1 MTWRQTFA
9 RWASGLSKRAGLL
22 GDEGSWG
29 PLFSGMQTSQSAA
42 LLGLS
47 SSTYD
52 RAHTVYACID
62 RITSR
67 ARRCPWVLKQTGPD
81 DRLTVVPPAD
91 PLAVVLRTPNTYQ
104 GSGELREV
112 LMRSLLL
119 SGEAFLLP
127 LYDGGRLT
135 ALHVIPQSAI
145 TIPFAR
151 LSLAEAPVVSYQLV
165 GVGMTLR
172 NIPGRP
178 PQLIHL
184 RINPLPGFPPRGRSP
199 VGLHAD
205 LAAIE
210 VAGSEHIGRR
220 LTRGVTAHLA
230 LTAETE
236 QAHQVDP
243 ATVQKIVK
251 SSNEQLSGLANV
263 GAVIAPPPGFGFKPI
278 ELSNRNM
285 QFLETQKYTREQI
298 CGLFNVPTP
307 LVGDISRATYS
318 NMRQILSSFQREAVN
333 PLLAVVTDSLTS
345 ALCWDRPERVVSSD
359 TSAVAVSDPL
369 LTAEERAILLE
380 NGVLSV
386 EQWRAMSDLE
396 SDETGQY
403 FRKSGLVPLV
413 DDQDDDQDKDDDQ
426 DG

>member
-1 MTWRQTFA
+1 MTWRQTLA
-9 RWASGLSKRAGLL
+9 RWIGGRSTRNLYG
-22 GDEGSWG
+22 GDYGGWG
-29 PLFSGMQTSQSAA
+29 PLFSGSFNSKSAE

-47 SSTYD
+47 YSTYD
-52 RAHTVYACID
+52 RAHTVYACVD

-67 ARRCPWVLKQTGPD
+67 ARRCPWILQQQGQD
-81 DRLTVVPPAD
+81 DRLEHVPPPD
-91 PLAVVLRTPNTYQ
+91 PLAAVIRKPNTYQ
-104 GSGELREV
+104 GAGELREV
-112 LMRSLLL
+112 VLRSLLL
-119 SGEAFLLP
+119 TGEAFVLP
-127 LYDGGRLT
+127 VYEGMRV
-135 ALHVIPQSAI
+135 ASLHVIPWSAI
-145 TIPFAR
+145 TIPLIK
-151 LSLAEAPVVSYQLV
+151 LSLDDAPVVSYNLNSA
-165 GVGMTLR
+165 GVTLR
-172 NIPGRP
+172 NIPGMP

-210 VAGSEHIGRR
+210 VAGSEHTGRR
-220 LTRGVTAHLA
+220 LTQGVTAHLA
-230 LTAETE
+230 LDAQDDTAK
-236 QAHQVDP
+236 QVDP

-251 SSNEQLSGLANV
+251 SANDQLSGLGNV
-263 GAVIAPPPGFGFKPI
+263 GAIVAPPPGFGFKPI

-333 PLLAVVTDSLTS
+333 PLLSVVTDAFTS
-345 ALCWDRPERVVSSD
+345 ALCWDRPDQVITSD

-369 LTAEERAILLE
+369 LTARERAILLE

-386 EQWRAMSDLE
+386 ERWREMSELE
-396 SDETGQY
+396 SDEGPVFSQEEP
-403 FRKSGLVPLV
+403 RAA
-413 DDQDDDQDKDDDQ
+413 
-426 DG
+426 

>member
-1 MTWRQTFA
+1 MTWRQTLA
-9 RWASGLSKRAGLL
+9 RWIGGRAARNLYG
-22 GDEGSWG
+22 GDYGSWG
-29 PLFSGMQTSQSAA
+29 PLFSGAFHSKSAE

-47 SSTYD
+47 PSTFD
-52 RAHTVYACID
+52 RAHTVYACVD

-67 ARRCPWVLKQTGPD
+67 ARRCPWMLQEHGAD
-81 DRLTVVPPAD
+81 DKLEAVPPPD
-91 PLAVVLRTPNTYQ
+91 PLALVLRKPNTYQ
-104 GSGELREV
+104 GAGELREV
-112 LMRSLLL
+112 LLRSLLL
-119 SGEAFLLP
+119 TGEAYLLP
-127 LYDGGRLT
+127 VYEGMRV
-135 ALHVIPQSAI
+135 ASLHVIPWSAI
-145 TIPFAR
+145 TIPLIK
-151 LSLAEAPVVSYQLV
+151 LSLAEAPVVIYHLTSA
-165 GVGMTLR
+165 GVTLR
-172 NIPGRP
+172 NIPGMP

-210 VAGSEHIGRR
+210 VAGSEHTGRR
-220 LTRGVTAHLA
+220 LTQGVTAHLA
-230 LTAETE
+230 LDAETDV
-236 QAHQVDP
+236 AKQVDP

-251 SSNEQLSGLANV
+251 SANEQLAGLQNV

-278 ELSNRNM
+278 ELSHRNM

-307 LVGDISRATYS
+307 LVGDISKATYS

-333 PLLAVVTDSLTS
+333 PLLSVVTDALTS
-345 ALCWDRPERVVSSD
+345 ALCWDRPDQVITSD

-369 LTAEERAILLE
+369 LTARERAILLE

-386 EQWRAMSDLE
+386 EQWRAMSELE
-396 SDETGQY
+396 HDEAGQY
-403 FRKSGLVPLV
+403 FRKSGLKPL
-413 DDQDDDQDKDDDQ
+413 KDDPD

>member
-1 MTWRQTFA
+1 MYQ
-9 RWASGLSKRAGLL
+9 L
-22 GDEGSWG
+22 GDDGSWG
-29 PLFSGMQTSQSAA
+29 PLFSGTNTSDSAA

-47 SSTYD
+47 PSTYD

-67 ARRCPWVLKQTGPD
+67 TRRCPWLVQEHGKDDSLEIVL
-81 DRLTVVPPAD
+81 PPD

-104 GSGELREV
+104 GAGEFREV
-112 LMRSLLL
+112 MMRSLLL
-119 SGEAFLLP
+119 TGEAFVLP
-127 LYDGGRLT
+127 LYDGGRVT

-145 TIPFAR
+145 TIPLVR
-151 LSLAEAPVVSYQLV
+151 LSLAEAPVVSYQLASA
-165 GVGMTLR
+165 GLTLR
-172 NIPGRP
+172 NIPERP

-210 VAGSEHIGRR
+210 VAGSEHTGRR

-236 QAHQVDP
+236 QAHQVEP

-263 GAVIAPPPGFGFKPI
+263 GAVIAPPPGFGFKAI
-278 ELSNRNM
+278 ELSHRNM

-307 LVGDISRATYS
+307 LVGDISKATYS

-333 PLLAVVTDSLTS
+333 PLLSVVTDALTS
-345 ALCWDRPERVVSSD
+345 ALCWDRADQVITSD

-369 LTAEERAILLE
+369 LTARERAILLE

-386 EQWRAMSDLE
+386 EKWRSMSELE

-403 FRKSGLVPLV
+403 FRSRAALCH
-413 DDQDDDQDKDDDQ
+413 
-426 DG
+426 

>member
-1 MTWRQTFA
+1 MTWRQNLA
-9 RWASGLSKRAGLL
+9 RWIGGSSKRQSLL
-22 GDEGSWG
+22 GDYGSWG
-29 PLFSGMQTSQSAA
+29 PLFSGTHSSQSAE

-47 SSTYD
+47 PSTYD

-67 ARRCPWVLKQTGPD
+67 ARRCPWLVHQHGADNKLELIPKT
-81 DRLTVVPPAD
+81 D
-91 PLAVVLRTPNTYQ
+91 PLAAVLKTPNTYQ
-104 GSGELREV
+104 GAGELREV
-112 LMRSLLL
+112 VIRSLLL
-119 SGEAFLLP
+119 TGEAFVLP
-127 LYDGGRLT
+127 LYDGYDGGGRLN
-135 ALHVIPQSAI
+135 ALHVIPWSAI
-145 TIPFAR
+145 TIPLAR
-151 LSLAEAPVVSYQLV
+151 LSLADAPVVSYQLAAA
-165 GVGMTLR
+165 GLTLK

-199 VGLHAD
+199 VGLHTD

-210 VAGSEHIGRR
+210 VAGSEHTGRK
-220 LTRGVTAHLA
+220 LTQGVTAHLG
-230 LTAETE
+230 LTFETE
-236 QAHQVDP
+236 EAKRTDP
-243 ATVQKIVK
+243 ATIQQIVK
-251 SSNEQLSGLANV
+251 ATNAQISGLANV

-278 ELSNRNM
+278 EISNRNM

-307 LVGDISRATYS
+307 LVGDLSRATYS

-333 PLLAVVTDSLTS
+333 PLLSVVTDALTS
-345 ALCWDRPERVVSSD
+345 ALCWDQPDRMITSD

-369 LTAEERAILLE
+369 LTARERAILLE

-386 EQWRAMSDLE
+386 EKWREMSELD
-396 SDETGQY
+396 SDDDGQY
-403 FRKSGLVPLV
+403 FRKSGLVPLE
-413 DDQDDDQDKDDDQ
+413 DDPQDNPE